1 MDKKY
6 IDLFKELARAT
17 AVAAEQVMDYDNEKG
32 DQEAWETAKNMRD
45 NFEALY
51 DKMDDEYQLTKVDAA
66 NLLIG
71 IMVQLNQTQDKI
83 DTLRKAV
90 AGYQTD
96 LIPKLQ
102 DIVDNAENDEAAA
115 KMANEKF
122 IIENNE

>member
-32 DQEAWETAKNMRD
+32 DQEAVETAKNMRD

-51 DKMDDEYQLTKVDAA
+51 DKMDDKYQLTKVDAA

>member
-51 DKMDDEYQLTKVDAA
+51 DKLDDEYQLTKVDAA

-71 IMVQLNQTQDKI
+71 IMVQLNQTQNRI